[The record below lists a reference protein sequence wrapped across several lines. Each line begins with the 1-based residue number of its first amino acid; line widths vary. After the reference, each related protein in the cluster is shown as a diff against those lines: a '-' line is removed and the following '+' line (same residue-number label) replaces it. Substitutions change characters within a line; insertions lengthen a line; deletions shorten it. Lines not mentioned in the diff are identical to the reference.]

1 MLIESSQNPKYKQ
14 LLKLHQAK
22 YRSSFRRF
30 LIEGQ
35 HLVEEAYRANQLET
49 LILKKGDVF
58 SLGNIDRIELNE
70 KMFVALSVTASS
82 NVVMG
87 VCVIKPQEEISGQR
101 FLLCDRIQDPGNMG
115 TLIRSAHA
123 FGFDQ
128 VIVSLDCVDIYNDKV
143 VRSTQG
149 ALFHIPI
156 LQMELNQA
164 IKEIQSKSISV
175 YGTGFKNSTKL
186 SLMGPKTQCAIL
198 VGNEGAGVKESLLK
212 QCDEIIQI
220 EMNGFESLN
229 VGVAAGILLYHFR
242 KP

>member
-1 MLIESSQNPKYKQ
+1 MLIESPQNPKYKQ
-14 LLKLHQAK
+14 LLKLHHAK

-30 LIEGQ
+30 LIEGK
-35 HLVEEAYRANQLET
+35 HLVEEAYKANQLEA
-49 LILKKGDVF
+49 LILKKGDDF

-70 KMFVALSVTASS
+70 KMFVALSFTASS

-87 VCVIKPQEEISGQR
+87 VCVIKLHEEIVGNR

-128 VIVSLDCVDIYNDKV
+128 VIVSLDCVDVYNDKV

-149 ALFHIPI
+149 ALFHIPV
-156 LQMELNQA
+156 LQMDLSHSIEK
-164 IKEIQSKSISV
+164 IHSKSIPV
-175 YGTGFKNSTKL
+175 YGTGFENSINLSDLDTKA
-186 SLMGPKTQCAIL
+186 QCAIL
-198 VGNEGAGVKESLLK
+198 VGNEGAGVKKSLLK
-212 QCDEIIQI
+212 QCNEIIQI

>member
-58 SLGNIDRIELNE
+58 SLGNIDRIELDE
-70 KMFVALSVTASS
+70 KMFKALSVTASS

-87 VCVIKPQEEISGQR
+87 VCMIPQQEEISGQR

-128 VIVSLDCVDIYNDKV
+128 VIVSLDCVDVYNDKV

-186 SLMGPKTQCAIL
+186 SIIDTKPHCALL